1 MARVLI
7 ADDDPFL
14 LKIYSTRLTQDGHE
28 VMTASDGQTALEMA
42 ISEKPDLLVLDI
54 MLPRLNGLDVL
65 TELKSNSAANK
76 IAVVFLSNLAQPEEQ
91 EEAQKR
97 GADEFLIKAR
107 LTPSQVVEA
116 LQKYT
121 GPPVAKKEVPKE
133 KAEKKTAAPDDTAT
147 AMDEAA
153 AEVKPVMDAAPTD
166 PVAAPAAVAPAP
178 SAVEMDSK

>member
-1 MARVLI
+1 MAKVLI

-28 VMTASDGQTALEMA
+28 VLTASDGQSALDMA
-42 ISEKPDLLVLDI
+42 LSEKPDLLVLDI

-65 TELKSNSAANK
+65 SELKSNSGVSK
-76 IAVVFLSNLAQPEEQ
+76 ISVVFLSNLAQPEEQ
-91 EEAQKR
+91 EEAKKR

-121 GPPVAKKEVPKE
+121 GPPVVPKE
-133 KAEKKTAAPDDTAT
+133 VKGAPEKEGAALPPEEERTDT
-147 AMDEAA
+147 
-153 AEVKPVMDAAPTD
+153 EVKPAEKIEESE
-166 PVAAPAAVAPAP
+166 AVASTETP
-178 SAVEMDSK
+178 SKGKKS